1 MLVLL
6 IGLIAVGCVIALL
19 NWRWGIA
26 AALLVGLL
34 QDPLRKLIP
43 GTPGILVMASAP
55 VWLAATLS
63 ATFRNP
69 GGIHRFLNQFPRLG
83 TWIQVFA
90 LYLLIPA
97 TLSATYGAGSWQITL
112 LGLFVYSTAF
122 LVLVAGW
129 RYPDRVAGLQGFL
142 VFYAGAAAVF
152 LIGGPLEV
160 WGIGEHFPAIGTEAL
175 GHVWVTYRT
184 GAAVHML
191 SGFFRGPDV
200 MGWHASLVFMVSV
213 IMAFRARG
221 TARIA
226 WIALAV
232 WGVLNI
238 WLCGRRK
245 MLAMV
250 PVFMGSYLFFIFRFK
265 DFRRIVSIACT
276 VVVIGGMGWYL
287 ISSLYQDSAV
297 EAFYMTTFTEAEGR
311 IQHHGVQS
319 VLSTIDQA
327 GFWGYGLGMSQ
338 QGVHNIQAEKPRLW
352 QESGPGKIVA
362 ELGVPG
368 ALLLIGLGAV
378 LLLTTFHVVRFSR
391 RHASFYFVAGIF
403 SILIANMTSA
413 LVSAQ
418 IFGDP
423 LVLLLLAFFTGLLLS
438 GGQAGV
444 SPAVI
449 IPDERERH
457 RPGKLLKKEPHD

>member
-1 MLVLL
+1 MLSLL
-6 IGLIAVGCVIALL
+6 LGLIVVGCVVALV
-19 NWRWGIA
+19 NWRWGVAFAIFI
-26 AALLVGLL
+26 GLL

-43 GTPGILVMASAP
+43 GTPGLLVMASAP
-55 VWLAATLS
+55 VWICALISAA
-63 ATFRNP
+63 FHNP
-69 GGIHRFLNQFPRLG
+69 SWIHRFFHSFPRLG
-83 TWIQVFA
+83 IWIQVFGA
-90 LYLLIPA
+90 YLLIP
-97 TLSATYGAGSWQITL
+97 TIISATYGVNSWQITL
-112 LGLFVYSTAF
+112 LGVFVYGTAF
-122 LVLVAGW
+122 FVLVAGW
-129 RYPDRVAGLQGFL
+129 RYPDSRTGIERFLMFYAILAGL
-142 VFYAGAAAVF
+142 F
-152 LIGGPLEV
+152 LIGGPLES
-160 WGIGEHFPAIGTEAL
+160 WGFAERFPAIGTASL

-200 MGWHASLVFMVSV
+200 MGWHAALVFMVSV
-213 IMAFRARG
+213 IMAFRSRGAARV
-221 TARIA
+221 A
-226 WIALAV
+226 WISLAV

-276 VVVIGGMGWYL
+276 VMVIGGFGWYL

-311 IQHHGVQS
+311 IQNHGIQS

-338 QGVHNIQAEKPRLW
+338 QGVHNLNVEKPRLW

-378 LLLTTFHVVRFSR
+378 LLLTAFHVVRFSQQGR
-391 RHASFYFVAGIF
+391 SFYSVAGLF
-403 SILIANMTSA
+403 SVLAANMTSA

-423 LVLLLLAFFTGLLLS
+423 LVFLLLAFMTGLLLS
-438 GGQAGV
+438 ASRSAPSNEGAL
-444 SPAVI
+444 PENM
-449 IPDERERH
+449 ERLRETNRV
-457 RPGKLLKKEPHD
+457 